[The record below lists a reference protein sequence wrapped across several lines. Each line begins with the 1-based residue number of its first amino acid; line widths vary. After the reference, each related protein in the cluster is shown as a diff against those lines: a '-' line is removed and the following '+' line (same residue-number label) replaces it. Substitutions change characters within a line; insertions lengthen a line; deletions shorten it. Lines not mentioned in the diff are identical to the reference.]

1 MRCLLK
7 MRKKTEKNANKCKKM
22 AQDPS
27 KRTVVKTVD
36 GIREA
41 SSEGGEAPPKG
52 GLEGRLVN
60 SHSTRWGVGDPRALG
75 RSAGLRETAR
85 GS

>member
-1 MRCLLK
+1 

-52 GLEGRLVN
+52 ELEGG
-60 SHSTRWGVGDPRALG
+60 W
-75 RSAGLRETAR
+75 
-85 GS
+85 